1 MCVSRNDER
10 EVLEIMYTVSEP
22 TGGRQEDANMKAG
35 WIPGM
40 NMRFLLQSQEWLLTN
55 LHGYSSRNW
64 GNAF

>member
-1 MCVSRNDER
+1 
-10 EVLEIMYTVSEP
+10 MYTISEP

-40 NMRFLLQSQEWLLTN
+40 NNEISVAVSGVAFLTN

-64 GNAF
+64 GNDF